1 MGARAYTC
9 AHACVHARRL
19 FHAPPSV
26 EESEGFLL
34 WSSRM
39 KIDWT
44 VIIKLVVTVLVGV
57 LGWIASQT
65 LVTLTS
71 IRTELNSIKL
81 ELVKVQAS
89 MMTEDTV
96 RLITRDELHR
106 LQSLELSK

>member
-1 MGARAYTC
+1 
-9 AHACVHARRL
+9 
-19 FHAPPSV
+19 
-26 EESEGFLL
+26 
-34 WSSRM
+34 M

-44 VIIKLVVTVLVGV
+44 AILKLSLTVLVGI

-71 IRTELNSIKL
+71 IRSELNSIKL

-96 RLITRDELHR
+96 RLITRDEIR
-106 LQSLELSK
+106 RISSLDVTK

>member
-1 MGARAYTC
+1 
-9 AHACVHARRL
+9 
-19 FHAPPSV
+19 
-26 EESEGFLL
+26 
-34 WSSRM
+34 M

-65 LVTLTS
+65 LITLTS

-106 LQSLELSK
+106 VQSLEISK